1 MLLTLTIF
9 ILSYFA
15 FHFHISSFSNFQIKA
30 VYRPKEFTE
39 TDPEAMLAFMRSHAF
54 AVMVTGNE
62 LMGTHLPFII
72 ENIDNKITLT
82 SHMALANPQAK
93 IIDGQQVLVI
103 FSGPHAYIAP
113 SLYAN
118 KVQVPTWNYVAV
130 HAYGTAKL
138 IDGHDAQIALMERTF
153 KEFGPEY
160 MEQWA
165 TLPHQ
170 YRDAL
175 LQHIQAFEI
184 EVHDLQGQFKLNQN
198 KPKSDRETII
208 AALEASGDAYAIETA
223 AYMKDV

>member
-1 MLLTLTIF
+1 MF
-9 ILSYFA
+9 
-15 FHFHISSFSNFQIKA
+15 
-30 VYRPKEFTE
+30 RPKEFTE
-39 TDPEAMLAFMRSHAF
+39 TNQEALLAFMRSHAF
-54 AVMVTGNE
+54 AVMVTGHE

-72 ENIDNKITLT
+72 EVTGEQVKLT

-93 IIDGQQVLVI
+93 IIDGQQVMVV
-103 FSGPHAYIAP
+103 FSGPHAYISP

-138 IDGHDAQIALMERTF
+138 INGYDAQIAVMERTF
-153 KEFGPEY
+153 ATFGTEY
-160 MEQWA
+160 IPQWQ

-184 EVHDLQGQFKLNQN
+184 AIDDLQGQFKLNQN
-198 KPKSDRETII
+198 KPQSDRQTII
-208 AALEASGDAYAIETA
+208 EALEASGDAYAIETA
-223 AYMKDV
+223 AYMRKLV

>member
-1 MLLTLTIF
+1 MF
-9 ILSYFA
+9 I
-15 FHFHISSFSNFQIKA
+15 
-30 VYRPKEFTE
+30 PKEFKE
-39 TDPEAMLAFMRSHAF
+39 TDSQALLAFMRSHAF
-54 AVMVTGNE
+54 AVMVTGHE

-72 ENIDNKITLT
+72 ENIDDKITLT

-93 IIDGQQVLVI
+93 LIDGQRVMII

-138 IDGHDAQIALMERTF
+138 IEGHDAQIAVMERTF
-153 KEFGPEY
+153 KEFGPAY
-160 MEQWA
+160 MEQWQ
-165 TLPHQ
+165 TLPNQ

-175 LQHIQAFEI
+175 LQHIQAFKI
-184 EVHDLQGQFKLNQN
+184 EVDDLQGQFKLNQN
-198 KPKSDRETII
+198 KPQSDRANII

-223 AYMKDV
+223 AYMRKLI